1 MSTCDSLRK
10 CQRSHVESISSHFI
24 TFHLVTSHSIIVIIT
39 QSKQSTHKIISHNCI
54 LMMMEKKTKMK
65 LSAQSVTNGTHNMDH
80 ACLLLQM
87 MIYAFE
93 SNRIEQIDFVSIGD
107 RMLTHTHDFNT
118 VLGQNGQSNY
128 NKIAIIAFVHI
139 SFAPNRILQFTFVR
153 TVHIKSNQ
161 SSSE

>member
-1 MSTCDSLRK
+1 
-10 CQRSHVESISSHFI
+10 
-24 TFHLVTSHSIIVIIT
+24 
-39 QSKQSTHKIISHNCI
+39 
-54 LMMMEKKTKMK
+54 MMEKKTKMK

-107 RMLTHTHDFNT
+107 RMLTHTHTHDFNT

-139 SFAPNRILQFTFVR
+139 SFARSRILQFTFVR